1 MHKKILVATL
11 VLSAISLCACSNATI
26 KDGLPEDLQP
36 TPAMAPVETEDKAES
51 VEPMEY
57 QEEVVYQ
64 EEAAAVEEP
73 IEEAASVE
81 EATDIDLRYAGV
93 VSDGDVTYTWYSERV
108 LPGGGLHALN
118 SNGRTLDDRG
128 FVTDGEGYIAIA
140 SPDESIP
147 IGTEVDTPWGTA
159 RVYDYNPGDSWDVY
173 TGW

>member
-1 MHKKILVATL
+1 MHKKVLVAAL
-11 VLSAISLCACSNATI
+11 VLSTVSLCACSNATI
-26 KDGLPEDLQP
+26 KGGLPEDLQP
-36 TPAMAPVETEDKAES
+36 APVMAPVENEDEAES

-64 EEAAAVEEP
+64 EEAAYVEEPAVEEV
-73 IEEAASVE
+73 A
-81 EATDIDLRYAGV
+81 DIDLRYAGV